1 MTTKTADDELL
12 QILEHRLGSVQLTR
26 INGRIVQVVGLVAE
40 SQGPDVRV
48 GDLCSIRYRNSE
60 SSLSAEVVGF
70 RGDRVL
76 LMPLGNLKDVGP
88 GCDVLSME
96 RPLGVRVGQALLG
109 RVLDGLGNPLDDK
122 GPIAASDFYPLY
134 AEPPHPLRRKMITS
148 PLPVGVKVIDGML
161 TLGTGQ
167 RIGIFAGSGVGKS
180 TLLAMMARYTE
191 ADINVIA
198 LVGERGREVREFL
211 DRDLGEEG
219 KKRSV
224 LVIATSDQPPLIRL
238 KAALTATA
246 IAEYFRDCGKNV
258 LLMMDSVTR
267 VAMAQRDVGL
277 AVGEPPAT
285 RGYTPSVFAFL
296 PRLLE
301 RAGAGERGSITGI
314 YNVLVEGDD
323 MNEPVADTVRGILD
337 GHVVLSRSIA
347 ARNHYPAVD
356 VLRSV
361 SRVMPAVAT
370 PEHIAAAGRVRE
382 VLSIYEEAQD
392 LVNIGAYKAGSNPKI
407 DWALANLDAVQ
418 TFLRQDVA
426 QHSPFDVTVAQLAKL
441 LPS

>member
-148 PLPVGVKVIDGML
+148 
-161 TLGTGQ
+161 
-167 RIGIFAGSGVGKS
+167 R
-180 TLLAMMARYTE
+180 
-191 ADINVIA
+191 
-198 LVGERGREVREFL
+198 FL
-211 DRDLGEEG
+211 
-219 KKRSV
+219 
-224 LVIATSDQPPLIRL
+224 
-238 KAALTATA
+238 
-246 IAEYFRDCGKNV
+246 
-258 LLMMDSVTR
+258 
-267 VAMAQRDVGL
+267 
-277 AVGEPPAT
+277 
-285 RGYTPSVFAFL
+285 
-296 PRLLE
+296 
-301 RAGAGERGSITGI
+301 
-314 YNVLVEGDD
+314 
-323 MNEPVADTVRGILD
+323 
-337 GHVVLSRSIA
+337 
-347 ARNHYPAVD
+347 
-356 VLRSV
+356 
-361 SRVMPAVAT
+361 
-370 PEHIAAAGRVRE
+370 
-382 VLSIYEEAQD
+382 
-392 LVNIGAYKAGSNPKI
+392 
-407 DWALANLDAVQ
+407 
-418 TFLRQDVA
+418 
-426 QHSPFDVTVAQLAKL
+426 
-441 LPS
+441 

>member
-1 MTTKTADDELL
+1 MTTSRADEELL
-12 QILEHRLGSVQLTR
+12 AILEHRLGSVQLTR

-70 RGDRVL
+70 KGDRVL
-76 LMPLGNLKDVGP
+76 LMPLGNLKDIGP

-96 RPLGVRVGQALLG
+96 RPLGVRVGPALLG
-109 RVLDGLGNPLDDK
+109 RVLNGLGEPLDDK
-122 GPIAASDFYPLY
+122 GPVAASDFYPLH
-134 AEPPHPLRRKMITS
+134 ADPPHPLRRKMIST
-148 PLPVGVKVIDGML
+148 PLPVGVKVIDGIL

-219 KKRSV
+219 RKRSV

-267 VAMAQRDVGL
+267 VARAQREVGL
-277 AVGEPPAT
+277 AIGEPPTT
-285 RGYTPSVFAFL
+285 RGFTPSVFELL

-301 RAGAGERGSITGI
+301 RAGAGENGSITGV
-314 YNVLVEGDD
+314 YTVLVEGDD
-323 MNEPVADTVRGILD
+323 MNEPVADTVRGVLD
-337 GHVVLSRSIA
+337 GHVVLSRKIA
-347 ARNHYPAVD
+347 ARNFYPSVD
-356 VLRSV
+356 VLESV
-361 SRVMPAVAT
+361 SRVMPSIVSE
-370 PEHIAAAGRVRE
+370 EHLQAAGRIRE
-382 VLSIYEEAQD
+382 LLAVYAEAED
-392 LVNIGAYKAGSNPKI
+392 LISIGAYKSGSNPKV
-407 DWALANLDAVQ
+407 DWAVSHLQKVRS
-418 TFLRQDVA
+418 FLRQSVDEHVSFA
-426 QHSPFDVTVAQLAKL
+426 EMENELLNLA
-441 LPS
+441 P